1 MSDREYYEIDAV
13 SGTVE
18 PIPTP
23 KGTRYRCQL
32 NTAQDVRREMAKVY
46 RESRSGLIDV
56 ADSTKHVW
64 VLAAIGK
71 AIEIS
76 SIEQR
81 IEALELKK

>member
-1 MSDREYYEIDAV
+1 MSDQEHYEIDHS
-13 SGTVE
+13 SGTIE
-18 PIPTP
+18 AIPTP

-71 AIEIS
+71 AIETS
-76 SIEQR
+76 DIEKR
-81 IEALELKK
+81 IEALELKT